1 MSDINPTGILLK
13 TETDQ
18 LLVVPGGTLEIPV
31 ILMNQS
37 TSADQVRITVE
48 GLPLSW
54 ISTDQPVVLLQPGE
68 ERRITLIVQPP
79 APPSANA
86 GRHRMR
92 IAVTSTFVP
101 ERLTEILVTLTVA
114 GFEVPGRVGV
124 LLNGLQYAVIPGEKA
139 AVPVALINQGL
150 GPDTFH
156 VAVDGLPTDW
166 VSINPSSWSLE
177 GGESA
182 NGVLVIQPP
191 RSSKA
196 RAGRYPFTILVK
208 SAQAPEQNVSIDCIL
223 TVGAFTQVATQ
234 LLAPDQERQL
244 PERVHIS
251 NQSNVPAT
259 VRVSWQSP
267 EETLSFDPPEPK
279 QVSLAL
285 DESADVDYKARPV
298 RHHWVGGEKE
308 LPYTIT
314 VQAAWIEDQVL
325 RGAVRQKAVLP
336 PWAAVVGGFL
346 LLTCCLSSFLAI
358 VLRVGIFGANVPT
371 PGPTATATI
380 PSTPLPTATQSQ
392 VDQRALLVDRS
403 WFLVSYNNS
412 NSKPGTQEPSTR
424 FNQDGT
430 LLGFTGCKNFS
441 GAYQTEFNL
450 ITIASINLSSGV
462 CPDTSLQVQEDML
475 VAILRSARS
484 YLVADT
490 TLQITGDAGFLN
502 YSLTPPLRPQEI
514 PPPQAV
520 IQSPPQALVGEIVT
534 YDGSQSTG
542 QAPLVSW
549 RWEFGDG
556 HKASGRIVQHAIG
569 SPGTF
574 AVQLTVTDQRGQ
586 TNTTTRQILILPL
599 PTAVPTPTP
608 QPSATPLPPKPTVP
622 PPPTIEPPVPPT
634 ATEAHPP
641 TEAPLPTE
649 IPQPEIIPPQA
660 SIQAPI
666 SGYIGEPVDADASS
680 SREGNSPI
688 VSYTWSFGNGTGQPA
703 SPDPR
708 TTAVYNSTGVYEIT
722 VVVGDANGQ
731 TSSAAAIITI
741 NARLDAQAWTL
752 STINGQPL
760 VPGTAITLQF
770 LSSQLA
776 GFAGCNDYN
785 GRYTVADN
793 GDGTFA
799 VSVDRLATGRRAC
812 PPEIMNQESAFEK
825 AIQSVTSAA
834 IQENRLTLTGPDVQL
849 ILFLITGP

>member
-18 LLVVPGGTLEIPV
+18 LLVAPGGTLEIPV
-31 ILMNQS
+31 ILKNQS
-37 TSADQVRITVE
+37 ASADQVRITVE
-48 GLPLSW
+48 GIPLSW
-54 ISTDQPVVLLQPGE
+54 ISTDQPIVLLQPGE

-101 ERLTEILVTLTVA
+101 ERLAEILVTLTVA

-124 LLNGLQYAVIPGEKA
+124 LLNSLQYAVIPGEKT
-139 AVPVALINQGL
+139 AVPVVLINQGL
-150 GPDTFH
+150 GTDTFH
-156 VAVDGLPTDW
+156 VVAEGLPPDW
-166 VSINPSSWSLE
+166 FSINPSSWSLE
-177 GGESA
+177 GGEIA

-191 RSSKA
+191 RRSDA
-196 RAGRYPFTILVK
+196 RAGRYPFAILVK

-234 LLAPDQERQL
+234 LLAPDPEREL
-244 PERVHIS
+244 PERVRIS

-267 EETLSFDPPEPK
+267 EETLAFDPPEPK

-285 DESADVDYKARPV
+285 DESADVDYKVRPV
-298 RHHWVGGEKE
+298 RRHWVGGEKE
-308 LPYTIT
+308 LPYTVT

-325 RGAVRQKAVLP
+325 RGAVRQKAVMP
-336 PWAAVVGGFL
+336 PWVAVVGGFL
-346 LLTCCLSSFLAI
+346 LLMCCVLSFLAI
-358 VLRVGIFGANVPT
+358 VLRVGIFGATVPT
-371 PGPTATATI
+371 PGPTATATV

-392 VDQRALLVDRS
+392 VDQRPLLVDRS
-403 WFLVSYNNS
+403 WFLVSYNNA
-412 NSKPGTQEPSTR
+412 NSKPGTQEPFTR

-430 LLGFTGCKNFS
+430 LIGFTGCKNFN
-441 GAYQTEFNL
+441 GTYQTEFNR
-450 ITIASINLSSGV
+450 ITVAAVNLSSGA
-462 CPDTSLQVQEDML
+462 CPDSSLQVQEDML
-475 VAILRSARS
+475 LAILRSARS

-490 TLQITGDAGFLN
+490 TLQLAGDAGFLN
-502 YSLTPPLRPQEI
+502 YSLTPPGRPQEI
-514 PPPQAV
+514 LPPQAV

-556 HKASGRIVQHAIG
+556 HGASGRIVQHAIG
-569 SPGTF
+569 GPGTF

-586 TNTTTRQILILPL
+586 SNTTTRQILILPH
-599 PTAVPTPTP
+599 PTAVPT
-608 QPSATPLPPKPTVP
+608 QVP
-622 PPPTIEPPVPPT
+622 PPTDTLPPPLTAEPPTP
-634 ATEAHPP
+634 
-641 TEAPLPTE
+641 PTE
-649 IPQPEIIPPQA
+649 IPQPEIIPPHA
-660 SIQAPI
+660 SIQAPT
-666 SGYIGEPVDADASS
+666 SGYIGEPVDVDASN

-688 VSYTWSFGNGTGQPA
+688 ASYTWSFGNGTGKPA

-708 TTAVYNSTGVYEIT
+708 TTAVYNSTGTYEIT
-722 VVVGDANGQ
+722 VVVADANGQ
-731 TSSAAAIITI
+731 TNSASAIITI
-741 NARLDAQAWTL
+741 NARLDAQTWTL

-760 VPGTAITLQF
+760 LPGTAITLQF
-770 LSSQLA
+770 LNGQLA

-785 GRYTVADN
+785 GRYTAADN

-799 VSVDRLATGRRAC
+799 VTVDRLATGRRGC

-825 AIQSVTSAA
+825 AIQSVTSAV
-834 IQENRLTLTGPDVQL
+834 IQENRLTLAGSDVQL
-849 ILFLITGP
+849 IFFLITGP